1 MLRWKRQRSLS
12 RWPPA
17 AYPES
22 GPATRAHISHIN
34 PTSPENTGSKSNA
47 YWKLTDVEKLMPLVF
62 LLLFAGITVYGICFT

>member
-22 GPATRAHISHIN
+22 GPATIEPTFPISTLQVQKTRGRRAT
-34 PTSPENTGSKSNA
+34 PTGNSQTLKS
-47 YWKLTDVEKLMPLVF
+47 
-62 LLLFAGITVYGICFT
+62 